1 MNLMS
6 IRNPKQTLYEQF
18 AAVAKALGNPQR
30 LELIEHLAQ
39 GPRSVDALAS
49 KLGLPIANVSQ
60 HLQAMRRAGL
70 VTSERDGKFIN
81 YRLTDESVLAAFAAI
96 RVVAQNHSAEVERV
110 VRGWFDRHDDM
121 EPVSR
126 DELAARMND
135 GLVTIIDVRPA
146 DEYALG
152 HLPGAINVPLSELER
167 FLPELQ
173 TNREIVAYCR
183 GPWCVM
189 SFEAVA
195 ELRKRGFKA
204 RRLEDGL
211 PEWKAA
217 GLTVE
222 QDPLKG
228 AALASGM

>member
-1 MNLMS
+1 MS
-6 IRNPKQTLYEQF
+6 IGNPKQALYEQF

-39 GPRSVDALAS
+39 GPRSVDALAG

-60 HLQAMRRAGL
+60 HLQALRRAGL
-70 VTSERDGKFIN
+70 VTAERSGKFVT
-81 YRLTDESVLAAFAAI
+81 YRLADDSVLAAFAAI
-96 RVVAQNHSAEVERV
+96 RLVAERHSAEVERV

-126 DELAARMND
+126 EELAARMKD
-135 GLVTIIDVRPA
+135 GLVTVIDVRPA
-146 DEYALG
+146 DEFALG
-152 HLPGAINVPLSELER
+152 HLPGAVNVPLSELESR
-167 FLPELQ
+167 LPDLR
-173 TNREIVAYCR
+173 TDCEIVAYCR

-195 ELRKRGFKA
+195 ELRRRGFSA

-211 PEWKAA
+211 PEWQAA
-217 GLTVE
+217 GMAVE
-222 QDPLKG
+222 VAG
-228 AALASGM
+228 